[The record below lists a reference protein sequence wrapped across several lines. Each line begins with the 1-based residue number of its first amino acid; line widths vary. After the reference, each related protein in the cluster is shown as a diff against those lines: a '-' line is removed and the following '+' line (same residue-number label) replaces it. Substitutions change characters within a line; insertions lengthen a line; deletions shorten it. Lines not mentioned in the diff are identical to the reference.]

1 MRSSPLICIADAIS
15 IPLNLLILKLR
26 LKLPWSAC
34 LTTLIHSRFG
44 AEKEGEAWK
53 AWKFT
58 TPLRWFF
65 FILGPLGPGI
75 KMLSMDGIPWSKIW
89 GLMFLVSFSVTELLV
104 VLAWKIDSLE
114 GLGRTAA
121 SQTLDDNGVVLFSAA
136 LGVQVLVSIDCT
148 FRLLSLPMPSLL
160 SNPIASGFDL
170 LWELLPFTMPSLL
183 SNPVARAFVILWETL
198 WLSFAVPGMI
208 WATWDD
214 YWEID
219 LGDLLGR
226 LFVAVFAIFAAGVF
240 SSHKSAIVDTLILY
254 IIVAFVFLV
263 SRSLAWLS
271 SRAPA
276 DVVKVLCITIPEE
289 DTDGRRTS
297 DDFDPKGALLLIF
310 FLLSLVLCI
319 SWYASRYNPTGT
331 FNPPWTSVFG

>member
-1 MRSSPLICIADAIS
+1 MAQPCGKVLSFDSRYRIYMRSSPLICIADAIS

-75 KMLSMDGIPWSKIW
+75 KMLSMDGIPWSKTW

-104 VLAWKIDSLE
+104 VLAWKINSLE

-121 SQTLDDNGVVLFSAA
+121 SQTLDDNGVVLFFAA
-136 LGVQVLVSIDCT
+136 LGIQVLVSIDCT
-148 FRLLSLPMPSLL
+148 FRLLSFP
-160 SNPIASGFDL
+160 
-170 LWELLPFTMPSLL
+170 MPSLL
-183 SNPVARAFVILWETL
+183 SNPVARVSVILWETL
-198 WLSFAVPGMI
+198 CLSNAVSGII
-208 WATWDD
+208 WVTTVTWGD
-214 YWEID
+214 YWEIH
-219 LGDLLGR
+219 LGDLLIRLGL
-226 LFVAVFAIFAAGVF
+226 LFVAVFAIFAAGVC
-240 SSHKSAIVDTLILY
+240 SSYKSAIVDTLILY

-263 SRSLAWLS
+263 SWSLAWLS
-271 SRAPA
+271 SRASA
-276 DVVKVLCITIPEE
+276 DVVKVLCITKEV
-289 DTDGRRTS
+289 TYRRRTS
-297 DDFDPKGALLLIF
+297 GDFDRKGALLLIF

-319 SWYASRYNPTGT
+319 SWYAFRYDPTGT